1 MALRKEEGA
10 DLRQWYRLFV
20 EIGLTVALLLLVVA
34 FQLDYQPKQEFK
46 VDIKK
51 QEVVEM
57 KEVQQ
62 TKQQTK
68 PPPPPKPPVPVEV
81 PNNETIEQED
91 VDFDSSLD
99 LDESLDTSQGPPP
112 PDTEGEE
119 KEEEEIF
126 VVVEQQPNCGGI
138 KALQQEVEYPDFAR
152 KAGIEGRVFV
162 QFVVNEKGE
171 VVQAKV
177 TRGVHKLLNEE
188 ALRAVKQLECEPG
201 MQRGK
206 PVKVRMSLPV
216 AFRLQ

>member
-10 DLRQWYRLFV
+10 DLQQWYRLFF
-20 EIGLTVALLLLVVA
+20 EIGLTVALLLLIVA
-34 FQLDYQPKQEFK
+34 FQFDYQPKQAFK
-46 VDIKK
+46 VDIQE

-112 PDTEGEE
+112 PDTGGEE